1 MASKKFT
8 ENILI
13 ANFTKESVAYQA
25 FSELKQAIADEK
37 YFISQAAIVK
47 RENEG
52 LVVKDEFDT
61 GVRAVD
67 DTLKGGLIGGLIG
80 LLGGPLG
87 VLLGGSVGALIGEAK
102 DTGDALKDLTLL
114 DAVSECIVEGETAL
128 LILADE
134 KGDAALNEKLSAFDA
149 AVTRLSAAEVEKE
162 IERTAKAEEKRE
174 EQAWKKYD
182 KIKVTENLLFVN
194 YKEESEAYQAFSD
207 LKQAANDYYSISQ
220 AAIVKKEN
228 GEYIIKDE
236 FDSAIAMDDTLKGG
250 LIGGLIGLLGGP
262 LGVLYG
268 GTVGAAI
275 GELKDTGDI
284 LSQFG
289 LIDYVYNH
297 LPEGETAL
305 VILADEKGDAA
316 LTEKLNAFDVTIER
330 IPAAKAAKE
339 MEQAAELE
347 FKREQKEL
355 EQHYEEQVEQT
366 DRELTDWYNRS
377 GEGLKL

>member
-1 MASKKFT
+1 MSKKFT

-47 RENEG
+47 RENGE
-52 LVVKDEFDT
+52 LVVKDEFET
-61 GVRAVD
+61 GVRAMD
-67 DTLKGGLIGGLIG
+67 DTLKGSLIGGLVG
-80 LLGGPLG
+80 MLGGPLG
-87 VLLGGSVGALIGEAK
+87 VLLGGSVGALIGEVK
-102 DTGDALKDLTLL
+102 DTGDVLKDLTLL
-114 DAVSECIVEGETAL
+114 DTVSECIVEGETAL
-128 LILADE
+128 IILADE
-134 KGDAALNEKLSAFDA
+134 KGDAALSEKLSAFDA

-162 IERTAKAEEKRE
+162 IECAAKAEEKRE
-174 EQAWKKYD
+174 EQARKKYD
-182 KIKVTENLLFVN
+182 KIKVSENLLFVN

-207 LKQAANDYYSISQ
+207 LKQAANDYYYISQ
-220 AAIVKKEN
+220 VAIVKKEN
-228 GEYIIKDE
+228 GQYIVKDE
-236 FDSAIAMDDTLKGG
+236 FDNAIAVDDTLKGG

-275 GELKDTGDI
+275 GEVKDTGDT

-289 LIDYVYNH
+289 LIEYVYEH
-297 LPEGETAL
+297 IAEGETVL

-330 IPAAKAAKE
+330 LSAAKVAKE
-339 MEQAAELE
+339 MERAAELE
-347 FKREQKEL
+347 YKREQKEL
-355 EQHYEEQVEQT
+355 EQHYREQAEET
-366 DRELTDWYNRS
+366 DRELSDWYNRS

>member
-1 MASKKFT
+1 MSKKFT

-47 RENEG
+47 RENGE
-52 LVVKDEFDT
+52 LVVKDEFET
-61 GVRAVD
+61 GVRAMD
-67 DTLKGGLIGGLIG
+67 DTLKGSLIGGLVG
-80 LLGGPLG
+80 MLGGPLG
-87 VLLGGSVGALIGEAK
+87 VLLGGSVGALIGEVK
-102 DTGDALKDLTLL
+102 DTGDVMKDLTLL
-114 DAVSECIVEGETAL
+114 DTVSECIVEGETAL

-134 KGDAALNEKLSAFDA
+134 KGDAALSEKLSAFDA

-162 IERTAKAEEKRE
+162 IECAAKAEEKRE
-174 EQAWKKYD
+174 EQARKKYD
-182 KIKVTENLLFVN
+182 KIKVSENLLFVN

-207 LKQAANDYYSISQ
+207 LKQAANDYYYISQ

-228 GEYIIKDE
+228 GEYIVKDE
-236 FDSAIAMDDTLKGG
+236 FDNAIAVDDTLKGG

-275 GELKDTGDI
+275 GEVKDTGDI

-289 LIDYVYNH
+289 LIEYVYEH
-297 LPEGETAL
+297 IAEGETVL

-330 IPAAKAAKE
+330 LSAAKVAKE
-339 MEQAAELE
+339 MERAAELE

-355 EQHYEEQVEQT
+355 EQHYTEQAEDT
-366 DRELTDWYNRS
+366 DRELSDWYNRS

>member
-1 MASKKFT
+1 MSKKFT

-47 RENEG
+47 RENGE
-52 LVVKDEFDT
+52 LVVKDEFET
-61 GVRAVD
+61 GVRAMD
-67 DTLKGGLIGGLIG
+67 DTLKGSLIGGLVG
-80 LLGGPLG
+80 MLGGPLG
-87 VLLGGSVGALIGEAK
+87 VLLGGSVGALIGEVK
-102 DTGDALKDLTLL
+102 DTGDVLKDLTLL
-114 DAVSECIVEGETAL
+114 DTVSECIVEGETAL

-134 KGDAALNEKLSAFDA
+134 KGDAALSEKLSAFDA

-162 IERTAKAEEKRE
+162 IECAAKAEEKRE
-174 EQAWKKYD
+174 EQARKKYD
-182 KIKVTENLLFVN
+182 KIKVSENLLFVN

-207 LKQAANDYYSISQ
+207 LKQAANDYYYISQ
-220 AAIVKKEN
+220 VAIVKKEN
-228 GEYIIKDE
+228 GQYIVKDE
-236 FDSAIAMDDTLKGG
+236 FDNAIAVDDTLKGG

-275 GELKDTGDI
+275 GEVKDTGDT

-289 LIDYVYNH
+289 LIEYVYEH
-297 LPEGETAL
+297 IAEGETVL

-330 IPAAKAAKE
+330 LSAAKVAKE
-339 MEQAAELE
+339 MERAAELE
-347 FKREQKEL
+347 YKREQKEL
-355 EQHYEEQVEQT
+355 EQHYREQAEET
-366 DRELTDWYNRS
+366 DRELSDWYNRS